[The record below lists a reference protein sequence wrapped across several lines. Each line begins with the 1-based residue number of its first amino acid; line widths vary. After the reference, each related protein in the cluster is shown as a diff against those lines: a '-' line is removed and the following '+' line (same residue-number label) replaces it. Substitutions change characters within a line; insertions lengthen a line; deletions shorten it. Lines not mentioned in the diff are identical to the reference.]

1 VAVLAPTVVEVEEA
15 AAEEAILEPEV
26 IGRGKEEDEESGR
39 TRREE
44 EKE

>member
-1 VAVLAPTVVEVEEA
+1 VLAPTVVEVEEE

-26 IGRGKEEDEESGR
+26 IGRGKEEDEEGR
-39 TRREE
+39 PRREE